1 MGPHA
6 IKHRRSRATKR
17 RSLDCLIATQ
27 LMSQEQI
34 VALAIGLLAGSEVLS
49 LLPGVRANGWLQ
61 LVFSVLRAVAAHK
74 PR

>member
-1 MGPHA
+1 
-6 IKHRRSRATKR
+6 
-17 RSLDCLIATQ
+17 
-27 LMSQEQI
+27 MSQEQI